1 MRSELMGDERTRNG
15 GMKNEKMKVK
25 GVRNET

>member
-15 GMKNEKMKVK
+15 GTKNEKMKVK